1 MIPKMDTEAYLD
13 QLLGVGRFSSLKDG
27 LYVLKLFN
35 GCRVDI
41 VMYMTVLRDGTVKTR
56 VEVVN
61 WGALLDN
68 TVIHE
73 ETISRERACN
83 IVQNQFYVAAA
94 LTRVCNDFLEKVVG
108 ELSDIENSTVK
119 GDIIFDYQ
127 KVVSFGQFMVEV
139 LYNSGGY
146 ECTLYQIYAEKQEF
160 YTQDIDRVESFLSE
174 MKKKWDSTVKRVVE
188 EELSKIGD

>member
-1 MIPKMDTEAYLD
+1 MDTEAYLD

-27 LYVLKLFN
+27 LYVLKLFS
-35 GCRVDI
+35 GVMVDM

-61 WGALLDN
+61 WGAIDN

-83 IVQNQFYVAAA
+83 IVKNQSYVASA
-94 LTRVCNDFLEKVVG
+94 LTHVCRDFMEKVVG
-108 ELSDIENSTVK
+108 ELSDIENSTVE
-119 GDIIFDYQ
+119 GDIILDYQ
-127 KVVSFGQFMVEV
+127 KVVSLGQFEIEV

-146 ECTLYQIYAEKQEF
+146 ECTLYPMYAEQQKF
-160 YTQDIDRVESFLSE
+160 YTKDIDRVESFLSKI
-174 MKKKWDSTVKRVVE
+174 KKQYDTTVKRVVE
-188 EELSKIGD
+188 EELNKME

>member
-27 LYVLKLFN
+27 LYVLKLFS
-35 GCRVDI
+35 GVMVDI

-61 WGALLDN
+61 WGAIDN

-73 ETISRERACN
+73 ETLSRERACN
-83 IVQNQFYVAAA
+83 IVRNQFYVAAA
-94 LTRVCNDFLEKVVG
+94 LTNVCRDFMEKVVG
-108 ELSDIENSTVK
+108 ELSDIENSTVE
-119 GDIIFDYQ
+119 GDINLDYQ
-127 KVVSFGQFMVEV
+127 KVVSLGQFEVEV

-146 ECTLYQIYAEKQEF
+146 ECTLYPMYAEQQKF
-160 YTQDIDRVESFLSE
+160 YTKDIDRVESFLSKI
-174 MKKKWDSTVKRVVE
+174 KKQYDTTVKRVVE
-188 EELSKIGD
+188 EELNKIE

>member
-1 MIPKMDTEAYLD
+1 MDTEAYLD

-27 LYVLKLFN
+27 LYVLKLFS
-35 GCRVDI
+35 GYMVDI

-61 WGALLDN
+61 WRASDV

-83 IVQNQFYVAAA
+83 IVQNQFYVATA
-94 LTRVCNDFLEKVVG
+94 LTNVCRDFMEKAVG
-108 ELSDIENSTVK
+108 ELSDIENSTVE
-119 GDIIFDYQ
+119 GDIILDYQ
-127 KVVSFGQFMVEV
+127 KIVSLGQFEVEV
-139 LYNSGGY
+139 LYTRGKY
-146 ECTLYQIYAEKQEF
+146 ECTVYPMYEEPQKF
-160 YTQDIDRVESFLSE
+160 YTKDIDRVESFLSK
-174 MKKKWDSTVKRVVE
+174 MKKKYDTTVKRVIE

>member
-1 MIPKMDTEAYLD
+1 MDTEAYLD

-27 LYVLKLFN
+27 LYVLKLFS
-35 GCRVDI
+35 GYIVDI
-41 VMYMTVLRDGTVKTR
+41 VMHMTVLRDGTVKTR

-61 WGALLDN
+61 WRAMLDN

-94 LTRVCNDFLEKVVG
+94 LTRVCNDFLEKAVG
-108 ELSDIENSTVK
+108 ELSDIENSRVE
-119 GDIIFDYQ
+119 GDIILDYQ
-127 KVVSFGQFMVEV
+127 KVVSLGQFEVEV
-139 LYNSGGY
+139 LYNTGEY
-146 ECTLYQIYAEKQEF
+146 DCTLYSMYAEPQTF
-160 YTQDIDRVESFLSE
+160 YTKDIDRVELFLSG

-188 EELSKIGD
+188 EELGKIGD

>member
-1 MIPKMDTEAYLD
+1 MDTEAYLD

-35 GCRVDI
+35 GCRADI
-41 VMYMTVLRDGTVKTR
+41 VMYMTVLCDGTVKTR

-61 WGALLDN
+61 WGMIDN

-83 IVQNQFYVAAA
+83 IVKNQFYVAAA

-108 ELSDIENSTVK
+108 ELSDIENSTVV

-146 ECTLYQIYAEKQEF
+146 ECTLYPIYAEKQEF
-160 YTQDIDRVESFLSE
+160 YTQDIDRVESLLSKI
-174 MKKKWDSTVKRVVE
+174 KKKYDTTVKRVVE
-188 EELSKIGD
+188 EELGKIGG

>member
-13 QLLGVGRFSSLKDG
+13 QLLGIGRSSSLKDG

-35 GCRVDI
+35 GCRADI
-41 VMYMTVLRDGTVKTR
+41 VMYMTVLCDGTVKTR

-61 WGALLDN
+61 WGMIDN

-83 IVQNQFYVAAA
+83 IVQNQFYVATA

-108 ELSDIENSTVK
+108 ELSDIENSTVV

-127 KVVSFGQFMVEV
+127 NIVSFGQFMVEV

-146 ECTLYQIYAEKQEF
+146 ECTLYPIHAEKQEF

-188 EELSKIGD
+188 EELGKIGG

>member
-13 QLLGVGRFSSLKDG
+13 QLLGVGRFSSFKDG
-27 LYVLKLFN
+27 LYVLKLFS
-35 GCRVDI
+35 GVMVDI

-61 WGALLDN
+61 WGAIDN

-83 IVQNQFYVAAA
+83 IVRNQFYVASA
-94 LTRVCNDFLEKVVG
+94 LTNVCRDFMEKVVG
-108 ELSDIENSTVK
+108 ELSDIENSTVE
-119 GDIIFDYQ
+119 GDINLDYQ
-127 KVVSFGQFMVEV
+127 KVVSLGQFEVEV

-146 ECTLYQIYAEKQEF
+146 ECTLYPMYVEQQKF
-160 YTQDIDRVESFLSE
+160 YTKDIDRVESFLSKI
-174 MKKKWDSTVKRVVE
+174 KKQYDTTVKRVVE
-188 EELSKIGD
+188 EELNKIE

>member
-27 LYVLKLFN
+27 LYVLKLFS
-35 GCRVDI
+35 GVMVDI

-61 WGALLDN
+61 WGAIDN

-83 IVQNQFYVAAA
+83 IVQNQFYVATA
-94 LTRVCNDFLEKVVG
+94 LTRVCNDLLEKAIG
-108 ELSDIENSTVK
+108 ELSDIENSNVE
-119 GDIIFDYQ
+119 GDIILDYQ
-127 KVVSFGQFMVEV
+127 KVVSLGQFEVEV
-139 LYNSGGY
+139 LYNRGGY
-146 ECTLYQIYAEKQEF
+146 DCTIYSMYVEPQRF
-160 YTQDIDRVESFLSE
+160 YTKDIDRVESFLSE
-174 MKKKWDSTVKRVVE
+174 MKKKWDSTAKRIVE
-188 EELSKIGD
+188 EELGKIGD